1 MAVERTHMHGDES
14 SSFNQPAR
22 TLSRRRLLQ
31 AIGATAGLMVTW
43 SSTAAA
49 AGGGRGGNRTLA
61 RTQGGGPEIPMD
73 VDSYLMVNEDGS
85 ITVMTGKVEY
95 GQGIQTGFGQ
105 LVAEEL
111 SVPFESVE
119 VICGITNVVPYDGA
133 TVGSASTRR
142 TGMRLRQAAAE
153 MREWLI
159 ELGAEELGVP
169 AGELAVQGG
178 AVVVASTPATMI
190 EYAAL
195 AAGNQAAREL
205 REDVPLKD
213 PAEYTVVGQDIPR
226 VDVPFK
232 VNGEMKYGID
242 AAVEGMVYG
251 KIVRP
256 PARGATLESVDFSAA
271 EAMPGVVGTFHDG
284 NFAGLAAERLD
295 QADSALS
302 AVRATWT
309 PPATTT
315 THVTIY
321 DLLKSTPDAGE
332 VLVDEDAG
340 ETAESIPDPAAALD
354 GAAHRVA
361 AAFRAP
367 YVSHSPIEPKAALV
381 QIADDQV
388 DVWTS
393 TQSPFGTREAVAEAL
408 GRPLEE
414 VVVTTLM
421 GGGAFGSKTP
431 PDAEVEAARLA
442 QAVGRPVKVIWTRQ
456 EEFQD
461 ARFRPA
467 MLIELEAGIDAD
479 GNLSAWKYD
488 LYSSAYYPEGAAE
501 ATRCAADQS
510 ANMRDIY
517 DFGTAKTTWYQ
528 SHSPLPPHFWRV
540 NGATNNTFAREVT
553 LDELAELA
561 GVDPVTFR
569 TKLLG
574 NNPRM
579 QAVMDAVVAKAGW
592 TPGVGSTGQG
602 IGIALAFDTGSWVA
616 EVAHVAVDET
626 SGQIRVR
633 HVDVGLDC
641 GLVVNPLAVR
651 SQAEGSVVMGVS
663 PTLREMTTFENGRVT
678 NPTFGQ
684 YRPLTMMEAPT
695 VDVVFVEDKTNPMGG
710 VGEPIVSP
718 VTGAVAN
725 AIYDAVGI
733 RLREVPFTPDRVLA
747 ALAEL

>member
-1 MAVERTHMHGDES
+1 MAIEQMHRNES
-14 SSFNQPAR
+14 ASTTAPVP
-22 TLSRRRLLQ
+22 TLSRRRFLQ
-31 AIGATAGLMVTW
+31 AVGAGAGLMVAW
-43 SSTAAA
+43 SSTAT
-49 AGGGRGGNRTLA
+49 AGGGRGGNGLVTRA
-61 RTQGGGPEIPMD
+61 QGGRPEPPMD
-73 VDSYLMVNEDGS
+73 VDSYLLVNEDGT

-119 VICGITNVVPYDGA
+119 VIHGITDIVPYDSA
-133 TVGSASTRR
+133 TVGSGSTRR
-142 TGMRLRQAAAE
+142 TGVRLRQAAAE

-159 ELGAEELGVP
+159 ELGAAELGV
-169 AGELAVQGG
+169 AASELAVQGG
-178 AVVVASTPATMI
+178 AVVVASAPATMI

-195 AAGNQAAREL
+195 ASGKQAMREL

-232 VNGEMKYGID
+232 VNGAMKYGID
-242 AAVEGMVYG
+242 AAVERMVYG
-251 KIVRP
+251 KILRP

-271 EAMPGVVGTFHDG
+271 ETMPGVVGTFHDG

-295 QADSALS
+295 QAESALS

-332 VLVDEDAG
+332 VQVDEDAG
-340 ETAESIPDPAAALD
+340 ETAESVPDPMAALE
-354 GAAHRVA
+354 GAAQRVSA
-361 AAFRAP
+361 EFRAP

-381 QIADDQV
+381 QIADDRV

-393 TQSPFGTREAVAEAL
+393 TQSPFGARGAVAEVL
-408 GRPLEE
+408 GLPPEQ

-421 GGGAFGSKTP
+421 GGGAFGSKSP
-431 PDAEVEAARLA
+431 SDAEVEAARLA
-442 QAVGRPVKVIWTRQ
+442 KAVGRPVKIIWTRQ

-467 MLIELEAGIDAD
+467 MLIEIEAGLDEA
-479 GNLSAWKYD
+479 GNLAAWKYD
-488 LYSSAYYPEGAAE
+488 LYSSAYFPEGAAE
-501 ATRCAADQS
+501 ATRCGASQS
-510 ANMRDIY
+510 ANMREIY
-517 DFGTAKTTWYQ
+517 DFPTAVTTWYQ
-528 SHSPLPPHFWRV
+528 SDSPLPPHFWRV

-574 NNPRM
+574 KNPRM
-579 QAVMDAVVAKAGW
+579 QAVMDAVVEKAGW

-602 IGIALAFDTGSWVA
+602 IGLAMAADTGSWIA
-616 EVAHVAVDET
+616 EIAHVEVDEA
-626 SGQIRVR
+626 SGLIRAR
-633 HVDVGLDC
+633 HFDVAIDC

-651 SQAEGSVVMGVS
+651 SQAEGSVVMGMS
-663 PTLREMTTFENGRVT
+663 PTLREMTTFDSGRVT

-684 YRPLTMMEAPT
+684 YRPITMMEAPS

-710 VGEPIVSP
+710 IGEPIVSP
-718 VTGAVAN
+718 VTAAVSN
-725 AIYDAVGI
+725 AVYDAVGI

-747 ALAEL
+747 ALAER